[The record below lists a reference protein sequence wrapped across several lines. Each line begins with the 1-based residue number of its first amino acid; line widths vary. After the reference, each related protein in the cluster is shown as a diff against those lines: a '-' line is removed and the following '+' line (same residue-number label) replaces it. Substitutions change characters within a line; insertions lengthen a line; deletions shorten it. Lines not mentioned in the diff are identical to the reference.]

1 MDKNS
6 SVLVIFGSTGDLVA
20 KKILPALNQ
29 WYEDA
34 RPYDLILCLGRRFF
48 GKKEYLKFIEMKGKL
63 KLGDALCSCIKYLTV
78 EFNTPE
84 DYEKLNF
91 MLTQNKDMKITFYLA
106 VKPEGFVKISRH
118 LSHAGVYQKGN
129 CNHKLIFEKPFGS
142 SLESAE
148 QIQEEMLKLAE
159 EKQLYRV
166 DHYLG
171 KDMIRNILA
180 LRFGNRLF
188 EESWNGRV
196 LSSIK
201 IISSETAGVE
211 ERLDYYDKA
220 GAINDMI
227 QSHLLQLLAL
237 VAMDSPADF
246 EAESIRRNK
255 LMIME
260 NIVITKMEPP
270 LIGQYAEY
278 RESSPE
284 FSESSTETYVKA
296 ILSID
301 LPQWE
306 GTKFILET
314 GKKMKEK
321 RMEIIMEFKPSLL
334 CITKFEKLEVEAN
347 QLVIEV
353 YPREGVRLRF
363 NSKAPGYDFR
373 MEPVDSEYCHTCRS
387 LGNKPEAYVKL
398 LMDAEEGDKTLFAG
412 FDELKQQW
420 KVADQIKDAASRT
433 NLMIYSEGKL

>member
-6 SVLVIFGSTGDLVA
+6 SVLVIFGATGDLVA

-34 RPYDLILCLGRRFF
+34 RPYDLILCLGRRSF
-48 GKKEYLKFIEMKGKL
+48 GNKEYLKFIEMKGEL
-63 KLGDALCSCIKYLTV
+63 KLSNNLRSCMKYLTV
-78 EFNTPE
+78 EFDTPE

-91 MLTQNKDMKITFYLA
+91 MLMPDMDMKITFYLA
-106 VKPEGFVKISRH
+106 VKPDGFVKISRH
-118 LSHAGVYQKGN
+118 LSHAGIFQKYN
-129 CNHKLIFEKPFGS
+129 FNHKLIFEKPFGS

-148 QIQEEMLKLAE
+148 QIQEDMLKLAE
-159 EKQLYRV
+159 EKQFYRI

-201 IISSETAGVE
+201 IISWETEGVE

-246 EAESIRRNK
+246 EAESIRSKK

-260 NIVITKMEPP
+260 HIVMTKMEPP
-270 LIGQYAEY
+270 LIGQYAGY
-278 RESSPE
+278 REISPG
-284 FSESSTETYVKA
+284 FSESLTETYVKVV
-296 ILSID
+296 LSID
-301 LPQWE
+301 LPQWK

-321 RMEIIMEFKPSLL
+321 RMEIIMEFQPSLL

-363 NSKAPGYDFR
+363 NSKSPGYDFR
-373 MEPVDSEYCHTCRS
+373 MEPVASEYCHTCRS

-398 LMDAEEGDKTLFAG
+398 LMDAEAGDKTLFTG

-420 KVADQIKDAASRT
+420 KVADKIKAATSRK